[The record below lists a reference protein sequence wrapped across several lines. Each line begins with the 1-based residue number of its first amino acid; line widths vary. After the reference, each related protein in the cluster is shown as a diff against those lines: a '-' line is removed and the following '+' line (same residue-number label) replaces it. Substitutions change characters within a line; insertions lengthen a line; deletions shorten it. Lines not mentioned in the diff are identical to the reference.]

1 MGKGMRLISPA
12 ALLVLICAVPGP
24 ALAQRLPRNVTPEHY
39 DLIITPNLAGATFAT
54 DETIL
59 VTIQGSISDVTLNA
73 AEVTFNSVTITQNL
87 QEQTAAVRADPA
99 LEQATL
105 RVPRPLEPGPARIHI
120 LYTGV
125 LNDQLR
131 GLYLSK
137 TEKRRYAVTQ
147 LEATDARRM
156 FPCFDEP
163 SFKATFSLSAIIDES
178 DNAISNGA
186 VVSDKP
192 GPPRGK
198 HTVVFDTTPKM
209 STYLVALA
217 VGDFVCR
224 EGSADDIPIR
234 VCATPDKRELKG
246 FALEA
251 AEQNLKFINR
261 YYAITY
267 PFKKLDILGVPD
279 FSAGAME
286 NTAAIFYRE
295 TLLLSNAAQATD
307 QSRKQIAEV
316 LAHEMAHQWFGDLVT
331 MQWWDDLWLN
341 EGFAT
346 WMANKPLAAAHPDWT
361 IAIDEAQE
369 NQTALALDSLKSTR
383 PIHADVE
390 TPAQI
395 DEAFDAIAYQKGAAV
410 LRMIE
415 GYVGADTCR
424 KGVNDYLQAHAYA
437 NATSE
442 DFWKAIAATSG

>member
-1 MGKGMRLISPA
+1 MRLISPA

-120 LYTGV
+120 FYTGM

-234 VCATPDKRELKG
+234 VCATPDKRELTG

-251 AEQNLKFINR
+251 AEQNLKFFNR
-261 YYAITY
+261 YYAIKY
-267 PFKKLDILGVPD
+267 PF
-279 FSAGAME
+279 
-286 NTAAIFYRE
+286 
-295 TLLLSNAAQATD
+295 
-307 QSRKQIAEV
+307 
-316 LAHEMAHQWFGDLVT
+316 
-331 MQWWDDLWLN
+331 
-341 EGFAT
+341 
-346 WMANKPLAAAHPDWT
+346 
-361 IAIDEAQE
+361 
-369 NQTALALDSLKSTR
+369 
-383 PIHADVE
+383 
-390 TPAQI
+390 
-395 DEAFDAIAYQKGAAV
+395 
-410 LRMIE
+410 
-415 GYVGADTCR
+415 
-424 KGVNDYLQAHAYA
+424 
-437 NATSE
+437 
-442 DFWKAIAATSG
+442 